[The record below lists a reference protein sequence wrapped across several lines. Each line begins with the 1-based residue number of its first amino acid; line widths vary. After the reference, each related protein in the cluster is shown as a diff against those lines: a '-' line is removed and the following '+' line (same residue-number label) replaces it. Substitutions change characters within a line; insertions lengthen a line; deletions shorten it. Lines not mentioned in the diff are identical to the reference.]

1 MGEKAVKKI
10 KIMSIIVI
18 ICMILLLSTK
28 VYAAERFELQISSEA
43 SNLNPGDTFTV
54 DIVLD
59 NMNVTS
65 GDQGI
70 GAYSA
75 KITYD
80 TSVLELVSV
89 EQEEGW
95 EVMENE
101 NNIVALTSN
110 GEVAKERT
118 KTATGTFKVKDN
130 AKLGETSISLENI
143 SGSSGEATIAGTAV
157 SKVIT
162 IEEKREENEEN
173 NPSGGDNTIGE
184 GNNVGEENVVD
195 NNVGE
200 NEIVIRNNTSIPTN
214 VDSTTTAGKELPYTG
229 LRNIAIIGILI
240 LIITSIVFY
249 IKYRRAV

>member
-1 MGEKAVKKI
+1 MKKI

-110 GEVAKERT
+110 GEVVKERT

-184 GNNVGEENVVD
+184 GNTKKKSPVSFLKRKPGPFANRDAAIGQFGAANSLRQGKRSERELAPGLCLARESHD
-195 NNVGE
+195 FG
-200 NEIVIRNNTSIPTN
+200 RN
-214 VDSTTTAGKELPYTG
+214 
-229 LRNIAIIGILI
+229 
-240 LIITSIVFY
+240 
-249 IKYRRAV
+249 